1 MFQDD
6 LLKNHLERSPTIK
19 SQSAVIAEWNM
30 NLAENIFVI
39 GNYRYRPNDPTIP
52 KYQTLVNTFDEYDEA
67 YFYTAATD
75 ADTVVDGGLDD
86 QDIPTLF
93 RSKKEK
99 ENILYSLEECFNR
112 FRPRSGINKTRF
124 LETTGQYI
132 HHSNP
137 EMARRPR
144 YYMADKE
151 DKFNLLIL
159 GDIFLVSVIS
169 SSSFSVVVGFTS
181 ELISSFFLFLVNK

>member
-1 MFQDD
+1 MFQDEA
-6 LLKNHLERSPTIK
+6 LKNHLETSSTIK
-19 SQSAVIAEWNM
+19 SQSAIIAEWNM
-30 NLAENIFVI
+30 NLAENIFAV

-52 KYQTLVNTFDEYDEA
+52 KYQTLINTFDEYDEG

-75 ADTVVDGGLDD
+75 ADAVVDGGLDN

-124 LETTGQYI
+124 LETSIY
-132 HHSNP
+132 SP
-137 EMARRPR
+137 
-144 YYMADKE
+144 
-151 DKFNLLIL
+151 L
-159 GDIFLVSVIS
+159 
-169 SSSFSVVVGFTS
+169 
-181 ELISSFFLFLVNK
+181 